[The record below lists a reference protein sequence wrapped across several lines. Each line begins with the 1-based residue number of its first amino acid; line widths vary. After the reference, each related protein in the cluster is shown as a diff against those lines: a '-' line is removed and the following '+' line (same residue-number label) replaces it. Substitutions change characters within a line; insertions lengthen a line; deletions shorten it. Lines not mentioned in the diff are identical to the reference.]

1 MATAPPRKDLL
12 VGDLMHLSPFEP
24 ILLSILSAGA
34 AGRRFSKFGTAMP
47 PCGALLYTGVHR
59 DRKKTGRCVV

>member
-12 VGDLMHLSPFEP
+12 VGDLIHISPFEP

-34 AGRRFSKFGTAMP
+34 AGRRFSKFGPAMP
-47 PCGALLYTGVHR
+47 P
-59 DRKKTGRCVV
+59 